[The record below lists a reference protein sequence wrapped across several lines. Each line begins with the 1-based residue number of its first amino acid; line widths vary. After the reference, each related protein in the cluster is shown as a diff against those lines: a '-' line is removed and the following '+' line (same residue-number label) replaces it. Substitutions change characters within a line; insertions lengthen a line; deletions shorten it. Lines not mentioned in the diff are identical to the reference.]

1 MCTHLHTHLHL
12 HVSENALDT
21 PNGGGIVSIELLLSR
36 ARLDKILMS
45 EVIKKIKQKYD
56 VLREIRRVLR
66 KNGVLFA
73 IERLPD
79 KVDGLTKERAIAHR
93 EPTEKE
99 EPTLRF

>member
-45 EVIKKIKQKYD
+45 EVIKKIKQK
-56 VLREIRRVLR
+56 
-66 KNGVLFA
+66 
-73 IERLPD
+73 
-79 KVDGLTKERAIAHR
+79 
-93 EPTEKE
+93 
-99 EPTLRF
+99 